1 MDELFNVIGK
11 LYVEIY
17 NSQKVLQILQDQI
30 RQKDEEIQ
38 HLKSKILES
47 KDE

>member
-30 RQKDEEIQ
+30 RQKDEDIQ
-38 HLKSKILES
+38 NLRAKISEM